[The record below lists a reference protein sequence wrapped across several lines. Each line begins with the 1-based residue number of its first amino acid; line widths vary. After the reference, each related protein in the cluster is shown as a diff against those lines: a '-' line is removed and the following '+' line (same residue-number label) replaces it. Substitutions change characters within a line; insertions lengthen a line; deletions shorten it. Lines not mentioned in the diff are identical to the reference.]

1 VSEKEGSRADAPKGP
16 GILPAYVFFMSHKY
30 LRHRFVNLIAVVCV
44 ALSVAILIIVLA
56 VMGGFQ
62 SKIREAFQ
70 ETTSHLVCFLGVP
83 IDYGTEYP
91 SVEKKILA
99 IPHVVGCAPRVRAV
113 AAVAVQGDPV
123 GQWLEIFG
131 IDPKRE
137 ATATKFKKHLQQVRN
152 PRLAVA
158 NPDDP
163 FAAVDL
169 GSNERPRPPILLG
182 EVLYESDRLV
192 RGQTLALA
200 GARIESDPTKP
211 IEKRV
216 QPRELVCAT
225 AGAYSTGTFD
235 YDQHNAFLPLDVL
248 LSEFIGSQRASFEIR
263 VQLDDYEK
271 NADAVRDQLEHTVG
285 YRCIVRSWE
294 DLNRSMLGAVDVE
307 KHLIGYVL
315 SLLFILAGGSIL
327 SILTMTVIEKT
338 RDIGIL
344 KSVGG
349 TVRGVASIFVLNG
362 LTIGVVGSAIGLG
375 LGLLVTFNINWIDT
389 NVVAKIVGHRVF
401 REDIYVFKDIPTRI
415 EPVVIGTIVGAALV
429 VSLLSS
435 LVPAWKA
442 ARLNSVES
450 LRYE

>member
-1 VSEKEGSRADAPKGP
+1 MEEERAPDESGPKRP
-16 GILPAYVFFMSHKY
+16 GILPAYAFFMSQKY

-62 SKIREAFQ
+62 TKMRESLQ
-70 ETTSHLVCFLGVP
+70 ETTSHLACFLRVP
-83 IDYGTEYP
+83 IDYEHDYP
-91 SVEKKILA
+91 SIEKRILA
-99 IPHVVGCAPRVRAV
+99 IPHVVGCAPRVRCV
-113 AAVAVQGDPV
+113 AAVATSDNPV
-123 GQWLEIFG
+123 GQWLEIYG
-131 IDPKRE
+131 VDPKRE
-137 ATATKFKKHLQQVRN
+137 ATTTKFRKHLEQVRDKSL
-152 PRLAVA
+152 RVA
-158 NPDDP
+158 NVDDP
-163 FAAVDL
+163 FTVQLAPD
-169 GSNERPRPPILLG
+169 ERPRPGIILG
-182 EVLYESDRLV
+182 ENVYDFRNV
-192 RGQTLALA
+192 MPGQALAIA
-200 GARIESDPTKP
+200 GARIDNDSSKSID
-211 IEKRV
+211 KRF

-225 AGAYSTGTFD
+225 AGAFNSGMYEF
-235 YDQHNAFLPLDVL
+235 DQHTAYLSLDVVL
-248 LSEFIGSQRASFEIR
+248 NDFIESPRAVFEIR

-271 NADAVRDQLEHTVG
+271 NAEAVRDALPAAVG
-285 YRCIVRSWE
+285 FLCGVASWE
-294 DLNRSMLGAVDVE
+294 DLNRSLLGAIDIE

-362 LTIGVVGSAIGLG
+362 LTIGIVGSVVGLG

-389 NVVAKIVGHRVF
+389 NVVAKLVGHRVF
-401 REDIYVFKDIPTRI
+401 REDVYVFKDIPTQI
-415 EPVVIGTIVGAALV
+415 EPSVIGIIVGAALV
-429 VSLLSS
+429 VSLLAS